1 MYNFYSI
8 YCKLCSEANI
18 SLTKASVEI
27 GLSNAAP
34 TGWKKG
40 KIPNAVN
47 MYKISTYFT
56 EKLGRPI
63 TVSYL
68 KGEEPEPSR
77 QNELAGSVPTVLH
90 DDADQ
95 GELSEDVKNM
105 ATALAIAMRQQKKP
119 EQPPLPELEE
129 AEDIL
134 SRLDKDK
141 LTAALLMLRG
151 LLGKQ

>member
-18 SLTKASVEI
+18 ALTKAALEI

-40 KIPNAVN
+40 KVPNDGN
-47 MYKISTYFT
+47 MQKISTYFT

-68 KGEEPEPSR
+68 KGEEPEQEQIPDVAAFDGFAGESSDEIKNQVEALYVYR
-77 QNELAGSVPTVLH
+77 TLTPEEIELIKNYRKASQKNKNIVLT
-90 DDADQ
+90 
-95 GELSEDVKNM
+95 L
-105 ATALAIAMRQQKKP
+105 
-119 EQPPLPELEE
+119 LEE
-129 AEDIL
+129 
-134 SRLDKDK
+134 S
-141 LTAALLMLRG
+141 
-151 LLGKQ
+151 